1 MFALRRN
8 RMNARRYFTLPV
20 LVLGLVLSTSAQ
32 QNSTQVTVSS
42 VVTCVS
48 SGDQRQH
55 CAADTNAGV
64 VMLRPTGEAACL
76 LGRNWG
82 YDAQG
87 VWVSEGCGGEF
98 ATGSA
103 SQQAQVSVK
112 VNAYSETVDQKTDL
126 AAVTTGTNPEVHY
139 FGMFAPY
146 GSLRTIVSIS
156 DSQAEVQDDASRV
169 GINFSTFGPIKVFAT
184 GEWGVNL
191 VRSETTF
198 NAGATTEQGF
208 GVISQDSQSVFA
220 ARLGFL
226 GVDLGRFGR
235 LSFGKEN
242 STHYDIA
249 GYTTDR
255 FNVFGGTSTA
265 TYVAGTDGGQS
276 GTGRADQVIMYH
288 LKFAKIMDFGAQG
301 QLRSGDTLQA
311 FNGFGFSLQA
321 AVMPGLKIGGA
332 YNKTYFNPQLTQAI
346 FNGGRTDYWTF
357 GAKGNW
363 RNLEWGA
370 VWARQSNG
378 DIAFIP
384 NPAGGSEPVAVG
396 FSANGVEIYSRLT
409 FGKFAAVLGFEDYL
423 PHDLNPVIN
432 PDFKTRYGILGAE
445 WHISKSG
452 YAFIEAK
459 LGDSVDA
466 QGKDVSQAAA
476 IGFRYDFSWK
486 TPHTQ

>member
-1 MFALRRN
+1 MYLEK
-8 RMNARRYFTLPV
+8 YFTLPV
-20 LVLGLVLSTSAQ
+20 LVLSAVLSTSAQ
-32 QNSTQVTVSS
+32 QNSSLVTVSS

-48 SGDQRQH
+48 TGDQRQH
-55 CAADTNAGV
+55 CDADTGAGV
-64 VMLRPTGEAACL
+64 VMLKPTSETACL

-103 SQQAQVSVK
+103 SRSARVTVE
-112 VNAYSETVDQKTDL
+112 VNAHSDTADQQSDL
-126 AAVTTGTNPEVHY
+126 AAATTGTNPAVHY
-139 FGMFAPY
+139 FGMLNPY
-146 GSLRTIVSIS
+146 GSLRNIVSIS
-156 DSQAEVQDDASRV
+156 DSGAQVQDNASRM

-198 NAGATTEQGF
+198 NAGAVTDQGF
-208 GVISQDSQSVFA
+208 GVITQETEPVFA
-220 ARLGFL
+220 ARLGFI
-226 GVDLGRFGR
+226 GVDFGRFGR

-255 FNVFGGTSTA
+255 FNVFGGTATA

-288 LKFAKIMDFGAQG
+288 LKLAKIIDFGAQG
-301 QLRSGDTLQA
+301 QLRTADTPQA

-321 AVMPGLKIGGA
+321 TVLPGLKIGGA
-332 YNKTYFNPQLTQAI
+332 YNKTYFAPLFTQTV
-346 FNGGRTDYWTF
+346 FNGGGSDYWTL
-357 GAKGNW
+357 GAKGDW

-370 VWARQSNG
+370 VWARQTNG
-378 DIAFIP
+378 DIAFVP
-384 NPAGGSEPVAVG
+384 DPAAGFQPVAVG
-396 FSANGVEIYSRLT
+396 FSANGVEIYSRLK
-409 FGKFAAVLGFEDYL
+409 FGKFAAVIGFEDYI

-432 PDFKTRYGILGAE
+432 PDFKTRYAILGAE
-445 WHISKSG
+445 WHFSKSG
-452 YAFIEAK
+452 YAFVETR

-466 QGKDVSQAAA
+466 EGKDVSQAAT

-486 TPHTQ
+486 TPHTE

>member
-1 MFALRRN
+1 
-8 RMNARRYFTLPV
+8 MNTRRYFTLPV
-20 LVLGLVLSTSAQ
+20 LALGLVLSTSAQ

-48 SGDQRQH
+48 TGDQRQH
-55 CAADTNAGV
+55 CAADTSAGV
-64 VMLRPTGEAACL
+64 VMLRPTGETACL

-87 VWVSEGCGGEF
+87 VWVSEGCGGQF

-103 SQQAQVSVK
+103 SRSAKVSVE
-112 VNAYSETVDQKTDL
+112 VNAYTETADQKVDL
-126 AAVTTGTNPEVHY
+126 APVTTGTNPEINY
-139 FGMFAPY
+139 FGMFNPY
-146 GSLRTIVSIS
+146 GSLRNIVSIS
-156 DSQAEVQDDASRV
+156 DSGAQVQDNASRM

-198 NAGATTEQGF
+198 NAGATTAEGF
-208 GVISQDSQSVFA
+208 GVISQETQPVFG

-226 GVDLGRFGR
+226 GVDFGRFGR

-255 FNVFGGTSTA
+255 FNVFGGTSTT

-276 GTGRADQVIMYH
+276 GTGRVDQAIMYH
-288 LKFAKIMDFGAQG
+288 LKFAKIIDFGAQG
-301 QLRSGDTLQA
+301 QLRSGNTLQT

-321 AVMPGLKIGGA
+321 AVLPGLKIGGA
-332 YNKTYFNPQLTQAI
+332 YNKTYFNPLFTQVV
-346 FNGGRTDYWTF
+346 FNGGHTDYWTL
-357 GAKGNW
+357 GGKGDW

-370 VWARQSNG
+370 VWARQTNG
-378 DIAFIP
+378 DIAFVP
-384 NPAGGSEPVAVG
+384 NPVGGPESVAVG
-396 FSANGVEIYSRLT
+396 FSASGVEIYSRLK
-409 FGKFAAVLGFEDYL
+409 FGKFAAVLGFEDYI

-432 PDFKTRYGILGAE
+432 ADFKTRYGILGAE
-445 WHISKSG
+445 WHFSKSG
-452 YAFIEAK
+452 YAFVETK

-486 TPHTQ
+486 TPHTE

>member
-1 MFALRRN
+1 MKL
-8 RMNARRYFTLPV
+8 RRYFTIPI
-20 LVLGLVLSTSAQ
+20 LVLGSVLSTSAQ

-48 SGDQRQH
+48 TGGQRQQ
-55 CAADTNAGV
+55 CAADTSAGV
-64 VMLRPTGEAACL
+64 VMLRPTGETACL

-82 YDAQG
+82 YDEQG
-87 VWVSEGCGGEF
+87 VWVTEGCGGQF

-103 SQQAQVSVK
+103 SRSAKVSVK
-112 VNAYSETVDQKTDL
+112 VNAYTDTADQSADL
-126 AAVTTGTNPEVHY
+126 ATVTTGTNPEMRY
-139 FGMFAPY
+139 FGMFNPY
-146 GSLRTIVSIS
+146 GSLRNIVSIS
-156 DSQAEVQDDASRV
+156 DSGAQVQDNASRV

-198 NAGATTEQGF
+198 NAGASTTEGF
-208 GVISQDSQSVFA
+208 GSISQDTTSVFG

-226 GVDLGRFGR
+226 GVDFGRFGR

-255 FNVFGGTSTA
+255 FNVFGGTATT

-276 GTGRADQVIMYH
+276 GTGRADQAIMYH
-288 LKFAKIMDFGAQG
+288 LRFAKIVDLGAQG
-301 QLRSGDTLQA
+301 QLRSGDTPQA

-321 AVMPGLKIGGA
+321 AVLPGLKIGGA
-332 YNKTYFNPQLTQAI
+332 YNKTYFNPQFTQAV
-346 FNGGRTDYWTF
+346 FNGGHTDYWTL
-357 GAKGNW
+357 GGKGDW

-370 VWARQSNG
+370 VWARQTNG

-384 NPAGGSEPVAVG
+384 NPAGGSESVAVG
-396 FSANGVEIYSRLT
+396 FSASGVEIYSRLK
-409 FGKFAAVLGFEDYL
+409 FGKFAAVLGFEDYI
-423 PHDLNPVIN
+423 PRDLNPVIN
-432 PDFKTRYGILGAE
+432 PDFKTRYGIVGAE
-445 WHISKSG
+445 WHVSKSG
-452 YAFIEAK
+452 YAFVEAK

-486 TPHTQ
+486 TPHTE

>member
-1 MFALRRN
+1 MNLESYFVLPAL
-8 RMNARRYFTLPV
+8 A
-20 LVLGLVLSTSAQ
+20 LGLVLSASAQ
-32 QNSTQVTVSS
+32 QNSKHVAVSA

-48 SGDQRQH
+48 EGDQRQY
-55 CAADTNAGV
+55 CPADTSAGV
-64 VMLRPTGEAACL
+64 VMLRATGEAACL

-98 ATGSA
+98 ATGSTSRA
-103 SQQAQVSVK
+103 AKVSVE
-112 VNAYSETVDQKTDL
+112 VNAYTDTADQSADL

-139 FGMFAPY
+139 FGMFNPY
-146 GSLRTIVSIS
+146 GSLRNIVSIS
-156 DSQAEVQDDASRV
+156 DSGAQVQDNASRM

-198 NAGATTEQGF
+198 NAGASTDQGF
-208 GVISQDSQSVFA
+208 GVISQGTQSVFN

-226 GVDLGRFGR
+226 GVDFGRFGR

-255 FNVFGGTSTA
+255 FNVFGGTATT

-288 LKFAKIMDFGAQG
+288 LKFAKIVDFGAQG
-301 QLRSGDTLQA
+301 QLRTGDTLQA

-321 AVMPGLKIGGA
+321 TVLPGLKIGGA
-332 YNKTYFNPQLTQAI
+332 YNKTYFNPQFTQAV
-346 FNGGRTDYWTF
+346 FNGGHTDYWTL
-357 GAKGNW
+357 GGKGDW

-370 VWARQSNG
+370 VWARQTNG

-384 NPAGGSEPVAVG
+384 NPAGGPESVAVG
-396 FSANGVEIYSRLT
+396 FSANGVEIYSRLK
-409 FGKFAAVLGFEDYL
+409 FGKFAAVLGFEDYI

-432 PDFKTRYGILGAE
+432 SDFKTRYGILGAE
-445 WHISKSG
+445 WHFSKSG
-452 YAFIEAK
+452 YAFLETR

-466 QGKDVSQAAA
+466 RGIDVSNATA

-486 TPHTQ
+486 TAHTE

>member
-1 MFALRRN
+1 
-8 RMNARRYFTLPV
+8 MNLKSYFTLPAVV
-20 LVLGLVLSTSAQ
+20 LSFILSTSAQ

-42 VVTCVS
+42 VVTCAS
-48 SGDQRQH
+48 TGDQRQH
-55 CAADTNAGV
+55 CPADTSAGV
-64 VMLRPTGEAACL
+64 VMLRPTGETACL

-82 YDAQG
+82 YDAHG

-103 SQQAQVSVK
+103 SRSAKVSVEAH
-112 VNAYSETVDQKTDL
+112 AYTDTANQSADL
-126 AAVTTGTNPEVHY
+126 ATATTGTNPAVDY
-139 FGMFAPY
+139 FGMFNPY
-146 GSLRTIVSIS
+146 GSLRHIVSIS
-156 DSQAEVQDDASRV
+156 DSEAQVQDNASRM
-169 GINFSTFGPIKVFAT
+169 GINFSTFGPIKVFGT

-198 NAGATTEQGF
+198 NAGAITEQGF
-208 GVISQDSQSVFA
+208 GVISQDTQSVFGL
-220 ARLGFL
+220 RLGFL
-226 GVDLGRFGR
+226 GVDFGRFGR

-255 FNVFGGTSTA
+255 FNVFGGTSTT

-276 GTGRADQVIMYH
+276 GTGRVDQAIMYH
-288 LKFAKIMDFGAQG
+288 VKFAKIFDFGAQG
-301 QLRSGDTLQA
+301 QLRTGDTPQA

-321 AVMPGLKIGGA
+321 KVLPGLKIGGA
-332 YNKTYFNPQLTQAI
+332 YNKTYFNRQLTDTV
-346 FNGGRTDYWTF
+346 FNGGGTDYWTL
-357 GAKGNW
+357 GAIGNW
-363 RNLEWGA
+363 RNLEYGV

-378 DIAFIP
+378 DIAFVP
-384 NPAGGSEPVAVG
+384 DPAGGPNPVAAG
-396 FSANGVEIYSRLT
+396 FSANGIEIYSRLT
-409 FGKFAAVLGFEDYL
+409 FGKFAAVLGFEDYI
-423 PHDLNPVIN
+423 PHDLTPLIN
-432 PDFKTRYGILGAE
+432 PDFKTRYAILGAE

-452 YAFIEAK
+452 YAFFEAR

-466 QGKDVSQAAA
+466 VGNDLSQAAA